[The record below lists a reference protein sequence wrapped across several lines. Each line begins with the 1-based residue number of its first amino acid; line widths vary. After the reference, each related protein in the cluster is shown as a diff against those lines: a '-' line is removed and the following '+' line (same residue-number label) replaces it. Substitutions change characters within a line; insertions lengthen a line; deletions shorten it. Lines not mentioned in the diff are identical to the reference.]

1 MSPHAS
7 PNIFLLRHRH
17 FTAAK
22 APSSPP
28 TVPAAVA
35 RRPNKSPSVP
45 ESRSMASLSGLVA
58 GECSDDCGHR
68 PCAEGNPV
76 IGPSVTVQ
84 VMVAT
89 KPADFRK
96 GMEGF
101 SRIIQLDT

>member
-1 MSPHAS
+1 MPVSAG
-7 PNIFLLRHRH
+7 FQ
-17 FTAAK
+17 
-22 APSSPP
+22 
-28 TVPAAVA
+28 VD
-35 RRPNKSPSVP
+35 SVTI
-45 ESRSMASLSGLVA
+45 SLSGLVA
-58 GECSDDCGHR
+58 GECSDHCGHR

-101 SRIIQLDT
+101 SASFNSTLEPQCRLFPITTNHSL